1 MEKFL
6 MTNSNHKSEML
17 ADIVNAFSEYAD
29 RPALIIDDTTYSY
42 AELYEKVVSILP
54 LLEGTHDS
62 SVGIVAE
69 NTLSTYAAILAVL
82 LSGNTY
88 VVLHPDFPTRATVP
102 SSQRLASEW
111 CSMSAVWGPG
121 GNPPTVSGP

>member
-42 AELYEKVVSILP
+42 AEPVRK
-54 LLEGTHDS
+54 GCQ
-62 SVGIVAE
+62 
-69 NTLSTYAAILAVL
+69 
-82 LSGNTY
+82 
-88 VVLHPDFPTRATVP
+88 HPAPAGRH
-102 SSQRLASEW
+102 S
-111 CSMSAVWGPG
+111 
-121 GNPPTVSGP
+121 